1 MFKLNGYPYTEIQI
15 KFLISHLLPETFFLI
30 AQQLNVSII
39 IAYKDIRNAM
49 TFDDLLKFPFFYVNT
64 FFLLSTQY
72 DLYLYSFTHYQLNNN
87 L

>member
-49 TFDDLLKFPFFYVNT
+49 TFDYLLKFPFFYVNT
-64 FFLLSTQY
+64 FFFIKYPVRFVFIFGYPLWTQ
-72 DLYLYSFTHYQLNNN
+72 Q
-87 L
+87 